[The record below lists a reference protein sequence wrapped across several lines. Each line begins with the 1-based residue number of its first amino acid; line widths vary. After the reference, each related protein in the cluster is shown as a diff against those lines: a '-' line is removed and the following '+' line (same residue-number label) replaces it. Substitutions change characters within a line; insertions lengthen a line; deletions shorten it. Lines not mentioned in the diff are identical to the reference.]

1 MGIPS
6 YYRKLIGRH
15 ANLVRA
21 SHPGL
26 IEWFWMDY
34 NCLIYHCLR
43 SPTLRPYPGIVG
55 HDEWEKDFLKEIVD
69 YTNTVV
75 KLVKPT
81 KGVYIAIDGVVPM
94 AKMKQQRL
102 RRFKSAWLVE
112 RGLAEGQQSNTLT
125 AATCPHQ
132 VARWDTNAI
141 TPGTLFMGKLRQT
154 LEAEAKKQKGWIIS
168 SSDEPGEGEHKV
180 MEQLRKSSKSS
191 KSSCS
196 SGTETVSHAVY
207 GLDADLIVLS
217 LLTQDT
223 LGSSSPTSLWLFR
236 EEVAERQELAS
247 PAEPFQWF
255 SIDALRLILSEQVVL
270 RDYCFAMSFLGND
283 FLPSSLGFKMRED
296 GHDELLN
303 ILEFF
308 KQANIRLIEA
318 GTDSILKKGLQ
329 QFVERLAATEERRTG
344 SSVGKKLHQGAPY
357 RAMNLPIGDPNWP
370 LAQQSERILTDSKGV
385 LLPNWRSIYPSNSTE
400 AYSAGLHWIW
410 AYYLGHSEK
419 VCFNWYYP
427 CSVPPLWADL
437 LKALSSKSIHEPP
450 PIRIRKEEIQTT
462 EQLALVLPPASW
474 HLNPNPAHRL
484 FIKKAPWFF
493 PSEFHFDSFGKRWFW
508 ECEAEIPIPSI
519 LEVKAILQ

>member
-1 MGIPS
+1 
-6 YYRKLIGRH
+6 
-15 ANLVRA
+15 
-21 SHPGL
+21 
-26 IEWFWMDY
+26 MDY

-180 MEQLRKSSKSS
+180 MEQLR

-419 VCFNWYYP
+419 VCFIWYYP